1 MRISPSEDSV
11 KVQKVRSKNSVSFY
25 IAKSFRNSK
34 TGKYSSKV
42 VEKLGTLK
50 ELQEKLGPDINVD
63 EWAKQRAREL
73 TIADDDASK
82 KIQITYS
89 PTKKIENDANMIA
102 NFGYIFLEKVYC
114 ELGINS
120 ITSHLKE
127 KYNVDFDLD
136 FVFSRLL
143 FESILNPSSS
153 GKTQFFA
160 KTLIRYDEFS
170 DEEISRTLQI
180 LADELDYIQRE
191 LYERSSMVID
201 RDTSVLFHNCTNYLF
216 DFPTVINQEHPESA
230 LSLQP
235 LVQVDLFVDASG
247 VPLAIYPE
255 PNDSNS
261 HKETLELELKILQDF
276 KLSHFI
282 RCSDLNVIQNS
293 PRRLNTHFKASY
305 INTQPVN
312 DLPTELKEWALDKS
326 GWSLVGD
333 DSSYDISEVDDIIGS
348 DSFDQSLRNKL
359 RMGTYYKTNTVLQTN
374 KESGT
379 HVSRCIISVYSPRYK
394 KASQRRRQ
402 ELLNQILSEIGG
414 FSQNPQSNNF
424 GKASNY
430 IERLEYTL
438 EGETFPRAK
447 FKVDYNALSQ
457 EARGDGFYIINTDF
471 QMQNIESIINSTNS
485 KRKIEK
491 CFHIMKSE
499 IKHPNFSLSSID
511 RIRSHF
517 VISFVSLLV
526 YRTFQLK
533 IGDGFTSDQIIEALS
548 SMRMI
553 RIKNQGWQPIFTPT
567 PIINTIQKKFEI
579 DTDMEILSEKDLGKI
594 LTKIRRV

>member
-1 MRISPSEDSV
+1 
-11 KVQKVRSKNSVSFY
+11 
-25 IAKSFRNSK
+25 
-34 TGKYSSKV
+34 
-42 VEKLGTLK
+42 
-50 ELQEKLGPDINVD
+50 
-63 EWAKQRAREL
+63 
-73 TIADDDASK
+73 
-82 KIQITYS
+82 
-89 PTKKIENDANMIA
+89 
-102 NFGYIFLEKVYC
+102 
-114 ELGINS
+114 
-120 ITSHLKE
+120 
-127 KYNVDFDLD
+127 
-136 FVFSRLL
+136 
-143 FESILNPSSS
+143 
-153 GKTQFFA
+153 
-160 KTLIRYDEFS
+160 
-170 DEEISRTLQI
+170 
-180 LADELDYIQRE
+180 
-191 LYERSSMVID
+191 
-201 RDTSVLFHNCTNYLF
+201 
-216 DFPTVINQEHPESA
+216 
-230 LSLQP
+230 
-235 LVQVDLFVDASG
+235 
-247 VPLAIYPE
+247 
-255 PNDSNS
+255 
-261 HKETLELELKILQDF
+261 
-276 KLSHFI
+276 
-282 RCSDLNVIQNS
+282 
-293 PRRLNTHFKASY
+293 
-305 INTQPVN
+305 
-312 DLPTELKEWALDKS
+312 
-326 GWSLVGD
+326 
-333 DSSYDISEVDDIIGS
+333 
-348 DSFDQSLRNKL
+348 
-359 RMGTYYKTNTVLQTN
+359 MGTYYKTNTVLQTN